1 MANEAFDKPSEVQA
15 VDGEVTVIGPG
26 RTGLSFT
33 SKAARETAERLR
45 SAAEDADGGAPAKS
59 D

>member
-1 MANEAFDKPSEVQA
+1 MANEAFEKPSEVQA

-33 SKAARETAERLR
+33 RKAARETAERLR
-45 SAAEDADGGAPAKS
+45 SAAEDAEGAPTKS